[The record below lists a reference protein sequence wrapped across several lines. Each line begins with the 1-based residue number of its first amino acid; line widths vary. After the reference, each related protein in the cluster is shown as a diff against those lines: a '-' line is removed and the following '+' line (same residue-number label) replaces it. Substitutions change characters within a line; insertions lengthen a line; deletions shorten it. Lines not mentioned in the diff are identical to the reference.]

1 MKWLAWLLILFNVIL
16 LGYFQLVPQRP
27 SELQG
32 GHEAIEPA
40 RLKILTPEELALQ
53 PEKPPEPAPVAGTV
67 VTAPP
72 PAPEPVC
79 YEWGSFAPAE
89 AERAKSVLDKL
100 GLEAVSRKHTPQE
113 ALRYW
118 IYIPPRKSLE
128 EAQAKL
134 NELNALGVQEH
145 FIVQDPKWRY
155 AISLGMF
162 KDEGLA
168 HRFLQDLNQRGVK
181 SAVKMTR
188 NQEASQ
194 VGYLIKNMTP
204 AQLEEIGK
212 LEPDFP
218 GSEVRQ
224 NSCQ

>member
-1 MKWLAWLLILFNVIL
+1 MKWLAWLLTLFNVLL
-16 LGYFQLVPQRP
+16 LGYFQLVPQHP
-27 SELQG
+27 SDIQA
-32 GHEAIEPA
+32 GHEPIEPA
-40 RLKILTPEELALQ
+40 RLKILTAEELARQ
-53 PEKPPEPAPVAGTV
+53 PEKIPEPAPVGEAV
-67 VTAPP
+67 ATAPP
-72 PAPEPVC
+72 PEPVC

-100 GLEAVSRKHTPQE
+100 GLEAVSRQHTPQE

-118 IYIPPRKSLE
+118 VYIPPRKSLE
-128 EAQAKL
+128 EAQAKI

-145 FIVQDPKWRY
+145 FIVQDPKWRH

-168 HRFLQDLNQRGVK
+168 NRFLQDLNLRGVK
-181 SAVKMTR
+181 SAVKLTR
-188 NQEASQ
+188 NQEAIQ
-194 VGYLIKNMTP
+194 VGYLIKNMSP
-204 AQLEEIGK
+204 LQLEEIGK